1 MDWQITQIQF
11 LSLQKQNKKR
21 SLLRSCKEQNVL
33 LEMKKVIILSTLFL
47 GFNLSFGQ
55 DLTVNTK
62 PEPLSKKGQMFVF
75 FGWNRGAFSNSDIHF
90 KGNGYDFQ
98 LDNVVAHDRPTP
110 FGIVYFDPAW
120 FTVPQYNFRVGY
132 FIKDN
137 LALVLGIDHMKYVM
151 DQNQTVNF
159 SGNIT
164 DPTYAAYVQNGQV
177 NLADENF
184 LTFEHTDGL
193 NYENLGL
200 EKYQNLINK
209 KNIDLVWS
217 YGGGIGVMF
226 PKSNVK
232 LFGNERSDR
241 FHVAGMGTDLRTSLN
256 LVFWNHFMA
265 RLEAKAGYINMWDIK
280 TTLNNKPDK
289 ASQDLVFGQVMFG
302 VGYTF
307 NTKKNK

>member
-1 MDWQITQIQF
+1 
-11 LSLQKQNKKR
+11 
-21 SLLRSCKEQNVL
+21 
-33 LEMKKVIILSTLFL
+33 MKKFLVIFLVSFL
-47 GFNLSFGQ
+47 GFNFAIAQ
-55 DLTVNTK
+55 NTNSK

-75 FGWNRGAFSNSDIHF
+75 FGWNRAAFSNSDIHF

-98 LDNVVAHDRPTP
+98 LNKVAAQDRPTP
-110 FGIVYFDPAW
+110 FGLVYFDPAW
-120 FTVPQYNFRVGY
+120 FTVAQYNFRAGY
-132 FIKDN
+132 FIKDD

-151 DQNQTVNF
+151 AQNQTVKF
-159 SGNIT
+159 SGNIS

-200 EKYQNLINK
+200 EKYKNLINK
-209 KNIDLVWS
+209 EKIDLVWS
-217 YGGGIGVMF
+217 YGAGVGFMF

-241 FHVAGMGTDLRTSLN
+241 FHVAGLGTDVRTSLN

-289 ASQDLVFGQVMFG
+289 ASQDFVFGQIIFG

>member
-1 MDWQITQIQF
+1 MMSNF
-11 LSLQKQNKKR
+11 
-21 SLLRSCKEQNVL
+21 V
-33 LEMKKVIILSTLFL
+33 
-47 GFNLSFGQ
+47 FGQ
-55 DLTVNTK
+55 KEKDSLKLENNAELFKAPAYTK

-75 FGWNRGAFSNSDIHF
+75 FGWNRAAYSNSDIHF

-98 LDNVVAHDRPTP
+98 LNNVTAHDRPTK
-110 FGIVYFDPAW
+110 FGIVYINPGW
-120 FTVPQYNFRVGY
+120 FTVVQYNFRAGY

-159 SGNIT
+159 KGHIS
-164 DPTYAAYVQNGQV
+164 DPEYQKMAQNGQV
-177 NLADENF
+177 NLADEKF

-200 EKYQNLINK
+200 ERYQSLINK
-209 KNIDLVWS
+209 KNVDLVWS
-217 YGGGIGVMF
+217 YGAGVGFMF

-241 FHVAGMGTDLRTSLN
+241 FHVAGLGTDIRASLN
-256 LVFWNHFMA
+256 LVLWNHVMV
-265 RLEAKAGYINMWDIK
+265 RLEGKAGYINMWDIK

-289 ASQDLVFGQVMFG
+289 AQQDFVFGQILAG
-302 VGYTF
+302 IGYTF
-307 NTKKNK
+307 NTKKYK